1 MAGSRELNP
10 SLGGQA
16 GVVVVSCWFFPE
28 QALFSTKIAMVVGAR
43 VTTYLARA
51 GAGMFRGGND
61 LLLET
66 GATVVGA

>member
-1 MAGSRELNP
+1 MECPVVVREIYWLAGSRELNP

-43 VTTYLARA
+43 VTTYLAR
-51 GAGMFRGGND
+51 GARNVSGRQ
-61 LLLET
+61 
-66 GATVVGA
+66 